1 MRAIVIVNAASG
13 VRDRK
18 IDEECER
25 IVAGLQAGGVEATVQ
40 QVPGAGLTGAAR
52 AAAAGGA
59 DVVVMA
65 GGDGTMSA
73 GAAALAGGD
82 CPMGV
87 LPLGTLNHF
96 ARDLGIPQDLEGAL
110 AVVASGT
117 VRRVDVGEANG
128 HVFLNNA
135 SIGLYPHTVKARE
148 KQQDERGTGKWLAM
162 CRAGLATLRRFPV
175 VRVTLNLPT
184 GAARVTT
191 PLVFIGNNRYEMS
204 LLSLGKREALDGG
217 ELWLYVASHRGRAG
231 FVSLALRAVIGRLD
245 QARDFLGVAL
255 PEVTIVDRRRTI
267 PIAFDGEVCEVDS
280 PLRCRSRPAS
290 LPVIVPGP
298 PDDSDSSRAERN
310 SLLRS
315 ARGGQGGAAQ
325 HPPAR

>member
-1 MRAIVIVNAASG
+1 MRAVVIMNAASG
-13 VRDRK
+13 VGDRSV
-18 IDEECER
+18 EERAR
-25 IVAGLQAGGVEATVQ
+25 IGAGLAAGGVQATIE
-40 QVPGAGLTGAAR
+40 QVPGDRLTAAAR

-59 DVVVMA
+59 EAVVMA

-110 AVVASGT
+110 AVVAGGI

-128 HVFLNNA
+128 RVFVNNA
-135 SIGLYPHTVKARE
+135 SMGLYPHAVAARE
-148 KQQDERGTGKWLAM
+148 QQQDEKGTGKWPAM
-162 CRAGLATLRRFPV
+162 CRAAIATLRRFPV
-175 VRVTLNLPT
+175 VRVTLHLPK

-204 LLSLGKREALDGG
+204 LLSLGKREALDCG
-217 ELWLYVASHRGRAG
+217 ELWLYVASNRGRIG

-245 QARDFLGVAL
+245 QARDFLGVAV
-255 PEVTIVDRRRTI
+255 PAVVIEDRRRTI
-267 PIAFDGEVCEVDS
+267 PIAFDGEVCEVES
-280 PLRCRSRPAS
+280 PLRCLSRPAA
-290 LPVIVPGP
+290 LPVIVPAGP
-298 PDDSDSSRAERN
+298 
-310 SLLRS
+310 
-315 ARGGQGGAAQ
+315 
-325 HPPAR
+325 